1 MGREENKFTQK
12 KKINIYTIF
21 TNKLN
26 VDPKQFQNDDDDDYG
41 LKKIFMHN
49 HHHQKKG
56 YFYVF

>member
-1 MGREENKFTQK
+1 MGREENKFTQ

-26 VDPKQFQNDDDDDYG
+26 VDPKQFQNDNDDDYG
-41 LKKIFMHN
+41 LKKIFMHQY
-49 HHHQKKG
+49 QKKG